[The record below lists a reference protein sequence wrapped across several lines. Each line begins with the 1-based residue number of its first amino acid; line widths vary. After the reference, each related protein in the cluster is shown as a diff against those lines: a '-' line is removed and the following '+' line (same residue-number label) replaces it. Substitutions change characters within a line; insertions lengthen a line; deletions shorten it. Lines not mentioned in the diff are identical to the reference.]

1 MGSLPESSS
10 IDGGPIGRV
19 ITVGTDGS
27 EGTKL
32 SEGLAPD
39 TDNVLTS
46 PKGTNFVNLTAS
58 GLVLS
63 GRGKLVGIFVNS
75 GTPTIKFWDS
85 LTATGTVINN
95 TFQTTA
101 ATMYRF
107 PEPRVINGI
116 YCTITGTADVTVY
129 FDPTTA

>member
-1 MGSLPESSS
+1 MATNNTYTAQEAANIVASTYDAATNS
-10 IDGGPIGRV
+10 
-19 ITVGTDGS
+19 TGTR
-27 EGTKL
+27 L
-32 SEGLAPD
+32 VEGLNTD

-46 PKGTNFVNLTAS
+46 PKGYNFLNLTAS

-63 GRGKLVGIFVNS
+63 GRGKLVGIFINS

-85 LTATGTVINN
+85 LTASGTVINN

-107 PEPRVINGI
+107 PEARVINGI
-116 YCTITGTADVTVY
+116 YCTITGTGDVTVY

>member
-19 ITVGTDGS
+19 ITVGTDGV

-32 SEGLAPD
+32 SEGLNTD

-46 PKGTNFVNLTAS
+46 PKGYNFLNLTAS

-63 GRGKLVGIFVNS
+63 GRGKLVGIFINS

-85 LTATGTVINN
+85 LTASGTVINN

-107 PEPRVINGI
+107 PEARVINGI
-116 YCTITGTADVTVY
+116 YCTITGTGDVTVY

>member
-19 ITVGTDGS
+19 ITVGTDGV

-32 SEGLAPD
+32 SEGLNTD

-46 PKGTNFVNLTAS
+46 PKGYNFLNLTAS

-63 GRGKLVGIFVNS
+63 GRGKLVGIFINS

-85 LTATGTVINN
+85 LTASGTVINN

-107 PEPRVINGI
+107 PEARVISGI
-116 YCTITGTADVTVY
+116 YCTITGTGDVTVY